1 MASLEDIQQKAGS
14 KDVKERLSAIEDAVA
29 YLGSE
34 PVGTD
39 AAPVLIDA
47 MVPGLSDNN
56 VKVAQ
61 GALGV
66 LLSLVEQLE
75 EQCSPF
81 LGGIWKPLVEKMGD
95 AKGPIREKA
104 VDLAVAVATLAL
116 QPAQVIER
124 LKPAFEHKNWRARES
139 AVLCL
144 GRVLATSDGPVQ
156 GLGMKATLP
165 TVVALIEDGQPGVQP
180 LENQ

>member
-75 EQCSPF
+75 EIELAKAF
-81 LGGIWKPLVEKMGD
+81 YEPLYRNDISQLKVTLFRAID
-95 AKGPIREKA
+95 AR
-104 VDLAVAVATLAL
+104 
-116 QPAQVIER
+116 
-124 LKPAFEHKNWRARES
+124 RAWAMIKLFYGANNIKDIDS
-139 AVLCL
+139 V
-144 GRVLATSDGPVQ
+144 
-156 GLGMKATLP
+156 MK
-165 TVVALIEDGQPGVQP
+165 TV
-180 LENQ
+180 